1 MSFKERVMMQDLVEF
16 SKKHNIKYFMIS
28 FTDLFGAQRAK
39 LVPAEAISEMQKDGA
54 GFAGFATWL
63 DMSPAHPDMLAV
75 PDARSVIQL
84 PWKREVAWV
93 AANCVMEGQPVAQAP
108 RNVLLKQINA
118 ASEQGLFIKTGI
130 EAEFFLLNA
139 DGSGISDNLDTSVKP
154 CYDQQAIMRRY
165 DVIAEICDCMLE
177 MGWQPYQNDHEDAN
191 GQFEMNWEFDD
202 ALNTADKHSFFKF
215 MTKSIAEKHGLKATF
230 MPKPIEA
237 LTGNGCH
244 AHISAWD
251 KGAKNNKFADKTD
264 EVGLSELGLNFLG
277 GLMEHAT
284 SLVAITNPTVNSF
297 KRINAP
303 RTQSGA
309 TWAPNTATWSGNNRT
324 HMVRVPAPGRFEL
337 RLPDGAANPY
347 LLQAVIIAAGID
359 GINNRTNPGKRL
371 DIDMYADSQKMRSVK
386 KLPLNLLDALR
397 VFERNKIL
405 KLSLG
410 EEFSKAYISLKEDEW
425 NSYAS
430 HFSTWE
436 KENTI
441 DV

>member
-1 MSFKERVMMQDLVEF
+1 MQDLVEF

-93 AANCVMEGQPVAQAP
+93 AANCVMEGQPIAQAP

-139 DGSGISDNLDTSVKP
+139 DGSGISDNLDTSIKP

-215 MTKSIAEKHGLKATF
+215 MTKSIAEKHGFKATF

-251 KGAKNNKFADKTD
+251 KDAKNNKFADKTD